1 MLIIENASSIPSYF
15 LQEVQ
20 GFKTIEELDAFIL
33 KHGENVI
40 DLLGA
45 QVDRIERKLKERHP
59 DVRHVDLEVL

>member
-1 MLIIENASSIPSYF
+1 MNFFLY

-20 GFKTIEELDAFIL
+20 GFKTIEELDAFML

>member
-1 MLIIENASSIPSYF
+1 MYLTNF
-15 LQEVQ
+15 FQEVQ
-20 GFKTIEELDAFIL
+20 GFTTIEELDAFML
-33 KHGENVI
+33 KHGESII